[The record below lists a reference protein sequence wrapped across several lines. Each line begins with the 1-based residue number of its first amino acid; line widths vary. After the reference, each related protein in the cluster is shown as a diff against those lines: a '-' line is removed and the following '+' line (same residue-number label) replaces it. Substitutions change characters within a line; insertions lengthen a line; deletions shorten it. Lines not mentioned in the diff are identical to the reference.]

1 MKLYDYKPAPNPRLV
16 RIFLAEKGIEVPT
29 EQIDISKGEN
39 RSETF
44 LAINPMGGLPV
55 LELDDGTRIA
65 ETAAICRYFEELH
78 PEPAL
83 MGQSPVQAAQ
93 VEMWRR
99 RMELDVALPVM
110 LCFRNTHE
118 YFRGRYPQ
126 FQDYGEACGKQ
137 ALKRLQWLDEELGGR
152 EFIAGDQYTIAD
164 ITALIGIDF
173 GRMVDIGVDDLPN
186 VQRWHQ
192 QVSARPSASA

>member
-1 MKLYDYKPAPNPRLV
+1 MKLYDYEPAPNPRLV
-16 RIFLAEKGIEVPT
+16 RIFLAEKGIEVPR
-29 EQIDISKGEN
+29 EQVDISKGEN
-39 RSETF
+39 REDAF

-65 ETAAICRYFEELH
+65 ETAAICRYFEALN

-83 MGQSPVQAAQ
+83 MGRDALDCAL

-99 RMELDVALPVM
+99 RMELEVALPIM

-118 YFRGRYPQ
+118 YFSGRYPQ
-126 FQDYGEACGKQ
+126 FRDYGEACGKQ
-137 ALKRLQWLDEELGGR
+137 ALKRLQWLDGEMASR
-152 EFIAGDQYTIAD
+152 DYIAGKDYTIAD

-173 GRMVDIGVDDLPN
+173 GRMVDIRLQDLPN
-186 VQRWHQ
+186 LQRWHQ
-192 QVSARPSASA
+192 RVSARPSAGA